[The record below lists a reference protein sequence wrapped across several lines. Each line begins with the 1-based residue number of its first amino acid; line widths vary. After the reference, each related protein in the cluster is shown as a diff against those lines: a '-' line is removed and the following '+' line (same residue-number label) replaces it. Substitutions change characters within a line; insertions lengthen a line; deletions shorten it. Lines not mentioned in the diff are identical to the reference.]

1 MPRINGLLPL
11 YLVYSSHK
19 SGTQSVVR
27 TLTASGFPAS
37 HFHCLEDA
45 SLLPEDFVGYLKF
58 AKDHYGKK
66 PTIISSFR
74 LPVDRHIS
82 SFFQWYGIGCLKHIP
97 SYRSSDSV
105 IALSGLGAL
114 NSLFVS
120 NLASRR
126 FVGYKD
132 SIHEIFRVLHLDPR
146 SFSRQQSEGGGF
158 FHLEHPDVNIFL
170 IRYEYLFRVF
180 PLSLE
185 RMLGEPFRGGIIA
198 NRASDKWYSVKYVQ
212 FRSSLR
218 IPAEVIQ
225 MTYLDRKDLIDL
237 FYPGSYEDL
246 LAADIRRYN

>member
-1 MPRINGLLPL
+1 
-11 YLVYSSHK
+11 
-19 SGTQSVVR
+19 
-27 TLTASGFPAS
+27 
-37 HFHCLEDA
+37 
-45 SLLPEDFVGYLKF
+45 
-58 AKDHYGKK
+58 
-66 PTIISSFR
+66 
-74 LPVDRHIS
+74 
-82 SFFQWYGIGCLKHIP
+82 LKHIP

-105 IALSGLGAL
+105 IALSDLGAL